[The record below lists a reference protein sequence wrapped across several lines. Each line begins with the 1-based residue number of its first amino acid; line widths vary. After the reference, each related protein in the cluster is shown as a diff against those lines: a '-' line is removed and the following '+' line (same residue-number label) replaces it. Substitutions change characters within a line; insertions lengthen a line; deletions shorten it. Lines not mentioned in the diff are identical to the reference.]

1 MLRYATICTAC
12 LVCFVAPAAYGQDNA
27 LAAVTNPAVAASNP
41 AAAVTN
47 PAAAVTN
54 PAVAASNP
62 AAAVTNPAAAASNAS
77 DAVPKRI
84 LGIIPNYRTSP
95 SLVNYQPLTAEGK
108 FQIAEQD
115 SFDRGTFV
123 MAAAFAGQADLT
135 KAAPSYGT
143 GMAGYSRYLG
153 AAYGNLVIG
162 DFMTEAIFPT
172 LLHQDPRYFRRGTG
186 SVWSRLRYS
195 VGQIFWTHTD
205 RGGSQFN
212 FSEVLGNATAVAIS
226 DAYSP
231 GSRTAAKNGSELA
244 IQLAVDTGGNL
255 LKEFWPDLS
264 RKFRR
269 KNHEAQSTPGN

>member
-1 MLRYATICTAC
+1 MCVL
-12 LVCFVAPAAYGQDNA
+12 APAAYSQDA
-27 LAAVTNPAVAASNP
+27 DRAAEANPAD
-41 AAAVTN
+41 TN
-47 PAAAVTN
+47 PAAV
-54 PAVAASNP
+54 NP
-62 AAAVTNPAAAASNAS
+62 AAVSPP
-77 DAVPKRI
+77 DGPPKRI
-84 LGIIPNYRTSP
+84 FGIIPNYRTWP
-95 SLVNYQPLTAEGK
+95 SLADYNPLTAKDK
-108 FQIAEQD
+108 FKIAEQD

-123 MAAAFAGQADLT
+123 MAAAFAGEADLG
-135 KAAPSYGT
+135 KASPSYGT

>member
-1 MLRYATICTAC
+1 
-12 LVCFVAPAAYGQDNA
+12 
-27 LAAVTNPAVAASNP
+27 
-41 AAAVTN
+41 
-47 PAAAVTN
+47 
-54 PAVAASNP
+54 
-62 AAAVTNPAAAASNAS
+62 
-77 DAVPKRI
+77 
-84 LGIIPNYRTSP
+84 
-95 SLVNYQPLTAEGK
+95 
-108 FQIAEQD
+108 
-115 SFDRGTFV
+115 
-123 MAAAFAGQADLT
+123 
-135 KAAPSYGT
+135 
-143 GMAGYSRYLG
+143 MAGYSRYLG